1 MSTHDDILR
10 AALRNVAFDG
20 WSERTLHQGAEAAG
34 TTPEA
39 VARAFPRGVADLVE
53 AFSEWA
59 DRTMIEAL
67 ASRDLSGLRT
77 REKVAL
83 AVRLRLEALQPHR
96 EAVRRLNSYFALP
109 LNGLQ
114 AARLVARTVDAIW
127 YAAGDRATDF
137 SYYTKRGLLAAAYGA
152 TVLYWLA
159 DESEGHSATWAF
171 LERRLDDTLRLPR
184 LRGELEGVLH
194 RLPNPMRAARLARRR
209 SRFRL

>member
-1 MSTHDDILR
+1 MSARQDILE

-20 WSERTLHQGAEAAG
+20 WSERALHQGAEDAG
-34 TTPEA
+34 ATPE
-39 VARAFPRGVADLVE
+39 VGARAFPRGVVDLVD

-59 DRTMIEAL
+59 DRTMIETL
-67 ASRDLSGLRT
+67 AGRDVSDLRT

-83 AVRLRLEALQPHR
+83 AIRLRLEALQPHR

-159 DESEGHSATWAF
+159 DESEGHNATWTF

-184 LRGELEGVLH
+184 IRGEIEGVLH